1 MKKILLSLF
10 FIFLTINYS
19 KADEIAVVDVNFIM
33 QESVAGKY
41 ITSLIQKEN
50 QKISDDFKKKE
61 KNLIDEEK
69 KLISQ
74 KNVLDEKEFKD
85 KAKKLTE
92 KINLYKKE
100 KKKILDNL
108 SKKKTKGLSKLI
120 QNLNEV
126 LVNYSKEN
134 SIKLVIDKKYTIITK
149 NDSEITDKI
158 LNLLNDK
165 VKKIEL
171 N

>member
-10 FIFLTINYS
+10 LIFLTINYS

-33 QESVAGKY
+33 KESVAGKH

>member
-10 FIFLTINYS
+10 IIFFSINYS

-33 QESVAGKY
+33 KESVAGKH
-41 ITSLIQKEN
+41 IASLIQKEN

-100 KKKILDNL
+100 KKKF
-108 SKKKTKGLSKLI
+108 
-120 QNLNEV
+120 
-126 LVNYSKEN
+126 
-134 SIKLVIDKKYTIITK
+134 
-149 NDSEITDKI
+149 
-158 LNLLNDK
+158 
-165 VKKIEL
+165 
-171 N
+171 

>member
-33 QESVAGKY
+33 KESVAGKH

>member
-10 FIFLTINYS
+10 LIFLTINYS
-19 KADEIAVVDVNFIM
+19 KADEIAVVDVNFIIK
-33 QESVAGKY
+33 ESVAGKY